1 MNSIKFNAAQQAEGL
16 ALSAF
21 WSESLRQDHRRLYIL
36 QSRLAV
42 LRIRRRV
49 RGLRDRA
56 QTRVLLHMCRLTR
69 ATLRQAHAKAA
80 AHARALRDCVGGRA

>member
-21 WSESLRQDHRRLYIL
+21 WGESLRRDHQRLYTL

-49 RGLRDRA
+49 RGLRDRG
-56 QTRVLLHMCRLTR
+56 QVRVLLQMCRLTR
-69 ATLRQAHAKAA
+69 TTLRHAN
-80 AHARALRDCVGGRA
+80 HRLMRICIVVSQ

>member
-16 ALSAF
+16 VLSAF
-21 WSESLRQDHRRLYIL
+21 WGESLRHDHQRLYTL

-49 RGLRDRA
+49 RGLRDKA
-56 QTRVLLHMCRLTR
+56 QVQVLLRQCRQART
-69 ATLRQAHAKAA
+69 TLRH
-80 AHARALRDCVGGRA
+80 AHARLMQICIVVSQ

>member
-1 MNSIKFNAAQQAEGL
+1 MHSIKFNAAQQAEGL

-21 WSESLRQDHRRLYIL
+21 WGESQRQDHHRLYIL

-49 RGLRDRA
+49 RGLRERG
-56 QTRVLLHMCRLTR
+56 QVRELLHMCRLTR
-69 ATLRQAHAKAA
+69 TTLRHAN
-80 AHARALRDCVGGRA
+80 HRLMRICIVVSQ

>member
-21 WSESLRQDHRRLYIL
+21 WGESLRQDHHRLYTL

-49 RGLRDRA
+49 RGLRDRGQVQTLLRQCR
-56 QTRVLLHMCRLTR
+56 QTRT
-69 ATLRQAHAKAA
+69 TLRHANN
-80 AHARALRDCVGGRA
+80 RLMRICIVVSQ

>member
-16 ALSAF
+16 VLSAF
-21 WSESLRQDHRRLYIL
+21 WGESLRQDHQRLYTL

-49 RGLRDRA
+49 RGLRDKA
-56 QTRVLLHMCRLTR
+56 QVRVLLRQCRQART
-69 ATLRQAHAKAA
+69 TLRH
-80 AHARALRDCVGGRA
+80 AHARLMRICIVVSQ

>member
-16 ALSAF
+16 VLSAF
-21 WSESLRQDHRRLYIL
+21 WGESLRQDHQRLYTL

-49 RGLRDRA
+49 RGLRDRG
-56 QTRVLLHMCRLTR
+56 QVQVLLRQCRQART
-69 ATLRQAHAKAA
+69 TLRH
-80 AHARALRDCVGGRA
+80 AHARLMRICIVVSQ